1 MRHFRDV
8 IFWLI
13 SRFCYFFAQSYTRS
27 HAATCRFNTTRPATG
42 LGTAITKPLLPPD
55 VLNHPAF
62 LDAGR
67 SNICTAG
74 RLEVRLKTFIEG
86 SQLCSLWLH
95 YIFVQLYNITVLLI
109 TTILLTD
116 TWNTVTIQLLCR
128 LYHHDVYEHRDNL
141 GCLYHNC
148 IIAMICLSNSR
159 WFTLMTKRKMPKG
172 LRQTSFWYQN
182 WTNSF

>member
-62 LDAGR
+62 LHAGR
-67 SNICTAG
+67 SNICTSWEAG
-74 RLEVRLKTFIEG
+74 STFENVYWRVPAMFTMTYM
-86 SQLCSLWLH
+86 SLNSNFNHL
-95 YIFVQLYNITVLLI
+95 TVLLI
-109 TTILLTD
+109 TKTIFLTD
-116 TWNTVTIQLLCR
+116 TWNTVTIQFLQALSSR
-128 LYHHDVYEHRDNL
+128 
-141 GCLYHNC
+141 CLQ
-148 IIAMICLSNSR
+148 L
-159 WFTLMTKRKMPKG
+159 
-172 LRQTSFWYQN
+172 
-182 WTNSF
+182 